1 MRFRPS
7 HIFMALVRFIC
18 RAALR
23 VVITGLIFTTCL
35 LVALAYLGVPL
46 SDLYEVPGRFE
57 SVSRLAE
64 LLS

>member
-1 MRFRPS
+1 MRHRPS
-7 HIFMALVRFIC
+7 YLFLALVRFVC

-23 VVITGLIFTTCL
+23 VVITGLVFTACL
-35 LVALAYLGVPL
+35 IGALAYLGVPL
-46 SDLYEVPGRFE
+46 SDFYELPDRLE